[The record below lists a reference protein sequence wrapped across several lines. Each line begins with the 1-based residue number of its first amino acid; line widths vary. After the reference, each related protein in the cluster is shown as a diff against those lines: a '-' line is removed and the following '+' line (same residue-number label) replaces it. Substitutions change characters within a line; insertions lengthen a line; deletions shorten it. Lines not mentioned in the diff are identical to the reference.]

1 MIVKNKTIA
10 AWLALLGGPFGMHR
24 FYLYGSRDP
33 AAWVLSFPSLLG
45 LYGVWRARQWGL
57 DDLWSWLLMPMLGF
71 TFAGCA
77 LTAIVY
83 GLMDAQRWNSRFN
96 AATAQGDDD
105 DDDGNGNGNGN
116 GGTNWITIG
125 AVVLAL
131 FFGTI
136 ALVATLAFSLQRLFE
151 YQVLP
156 VALGRP

>member
-1 MIVKNKTIA
+1 MSGRNKTIA
-10 AWLALLGGPFGMHR
+10 TWLALLGGAIGLHR

-33 AAWVLSFPSLLG
+33 AAWLLSIPSLLG

-83 GLMDAQRWNSRFN
+83 GLMDPHRWNTRFN
-96 AATAQGDDD
+96 PDTGPF
-105 DDDGNGNGNGN
+105 DGNDQS
-116 GGTNWITIG
+116 NWLTISG
-125 AVVLAL
+125 VVLAV

-136 ALVATLAFSLQRLFE
+136 ALMASLAFSIQRLFE
-151 YQVLP
+151 YQLLP
-156 VALGRP
+156 GALGRL